1 MDELFASW
9 EDEPFASASIGQVH
23 RATMHDGRLLAV
35 KVQHPG
41 IEEAVEGDLANGA
54 VVARLVGVV
63 APTAL
68 EAQRLYGEV
77 ARHFRDELDYLKEA
91 AWQQRFAAL
100 HAGDATIAIPQ
111 VVVERSSRRVL
122 SSTFSTG
129 YDLETAMLRQEGG
142 RRRYAEV
149 LWRFVYR
156 SILEGGLFNADPHPG
171 NYLFQAD
178 GTVVFLDFGCVQL
191 LSPEVRHYSRQ
202 AHLSAIA
209 RDEAAFAHHAAAL
222 VQARG
227 GAYEKAFVE
236 YLRLAVEP
244 VFRSPFRITRSYA
257 RELVS
262 GLYDLKRR
270 AFDRQSQFVPLP
282 ESTVL
287 LNRLQL
293 GFFSVLARLD
303 VEVDYAGVER
313 QFLQSNGGESA

>member
-1 MDELFASW
+1 
-9 EDEPFASASIGQVH
+9 
-23 RATMHDGRLLAV
+23 
-35 KVQHPG
+35 
-41 IEEAVEGDLANGA
+41 
-54 VVARLVGVV
+54 
-63 APTAL
+63 
-68 EAQRLYGEV
+68 V
-77 ARHFRDELDYLKEA
+77 ARHFRDELDYTKEA

-100 HAGDATIAIPQ
+100 HAGDATIAIPE
-111 VVVERSSRRVL
+111 VVVERSSQRVL
-122 SSTFSTG
+122 SSTFSAG
-129 YDLETAMLRQEGG
+129 YDLETAMLRSEGG

-171 NYLFQAD
+171 NYLFCAD

-191 LSPEVRHYSRQ
+191 LSPEVQRYSRH
-202 AHLSAIA
+202 AHLAAIA
-209 RDEAAFAHHAAAL
+209 RDEAAFARHAADL

-236 YLRLAVEP
+236 YLRHAVEP
-244 VFRSPFRITRSYA
+244 VFRSPFRITRGYA
-257 RELVS
+257 RELLS

-313 QFLQSNGGESA
+313 EFLAES